1 MKTRFNKII
10 SVLLVLIMLV
20 SAVPLTVSAATS
32 GMCGDNL
39 YWSFDEATGELTI
52 SGEGEMIEDVYYNCP
67 WQDYKQD
74 IKSVVIEDGVTCID
88 AVAFYYYR
96 SLSSVTIGNSVT
108 GIKPSAFEGCSNL
121 IDITISDSVTHIDE
135 DVFAGTGYYNND
147 LNWENG
153 VLYIG
158 NHLID
163 AKDTISGSFKIKN
176 GTKCIAESAFY
187 NCDNL
192 TSLYV
197 PGSVTSIG
205 WLGCENLADVYY
217 DGTEDKWKN
226 VEKSGGNNSVFN
238 ADIHFLTEE
247 DVELNVTQLS
257 KDGNTITAALD
268 LTSGTFNSIDLAF
281 EMSGLVCTSIEKGD
295 FDENSEAL
303 FVSNTAS
310 NATNNIAIASFDG
323 VTPGTLAVVTLEVID
338 DSYSFNVKAT
348 ACDVLVDDESIAVEP
363 IISSDVSG
371 FEHRYSAVV
380 TPPTCTHRG
389 YTTYTCPCGEKYI
402 GDYVGSTGHS
412 FTEWISVREPD
423 CVNYGE
429 EYRYCLNCEDEETR
443 FPEPNG
449 KHSYSS
455 VVTEPTCTE
464 QGYTTYTCHCGES
477 YVGDYVSS
485 TGHTPG
491 EWEVTAPATSLADGT
506 KVLKCSVCST
516 VLDTQS
522 IPKLGCVN
530 SVSIDN
536 LSMQYKTSATFA
548 PVIVADNGVEYSV
561 TYSSSD
567 PSVASVDEN
576 GIVTALGTG
585 SAEITCTVTDEYGN
599 VVTDTATVEVKYVWW
614 QWIIVILLFGW
625 IWY

>member
-1 MKTRFNKII
+1 MKTRFNKIL

-52 SGEGEMIEDVYYNCP
+52 SGEGEMIEDVYYTCP

-108 GIKPSAFEGCSNL
+108 RIKPSAFEGCSSL
-121 IDITISDSVTHIDE
+121 INITISDSVTHIDE
-135 DVFAGTGYYNND
+135 DVFAGTGYYNDN
-147 LNWENG
+147 LNWENS

-163 AKDTISGSFKIKN
+163 AKDTVSGSFKIKN

-217 DGTEDKWKN
+217 DGTEEKWKN

-257 KDGNTITAALD
+257 KDGNIITAAID

-281 EMSGLVCTSIEKGD
+281 EMNGLVCRSIEKGA
-295 FDENSEAL
+295 FAEESGVL
-303 FVSNTAS
+303 FASNPAS
-310 NATNNIAIASFDG
+310 NAKNNIAIASFDG
-323 VTPGTLAVVTLEVID
+323 ITPGNLAVVTLEVID

-348 ACDVLVDDESIAVEP
+348 DCEAVGDENVKVEP
-363 IISSDVSG
+363 IITSSVSG
-371 FEHRYSAVV
+371 FEHRYSSVV
-380 TPPTCTHRG
+380 TDPTCEDEG
-389 YTTYTCPCGEKYI
+389 YITYTCPCGETYVD
-402 GDYVGSTGHS
+402 DYVDPLGHDMGGWEEITPATCTETG
-412 FTEWISVREPD
+412 
-423 CVNYGE
+423 
-429 EYRYCLNCEDEETR
+429 EETR
-443 FPEPNG
+443 GCSRCEYTETREIPVIP
-449 KHSYSS
+449 HSHKA
-455 VVTEPTCTE
+455 VVTPPTCTE
-464 QGYTTYTCHCGES
+464 QGYTTYTCSCGDTYIDS
-477 YVGDYVSS
+477 YVAKA
-485 TGHTPG
+485 GHTPG
-491 EWEVTAPATSLADGT
+491 EWVVTVLATSLTDGT
-506 KVLKCSVCST
+506 KVLKCSVCTT

-522 IPKLGCVN
+522 ISRFGSVN

-536 LSMQYKTSATFA
+536 LSMQYKTSLALT
-548 PVIVADNGVEYSV
+548 PVITVDSGVEYTVS
-561 TYSSSD
+561 YSSSD
-567 PSVASVDEN
+567 PSVATVDEN
-576 GIVTALGTG
+576 GNVYAAGKGT
-585 SAEITCTVTDEYGN
+585 AEITCTVTDEYGN
-599 VVTDTATVEVKYVWW
+599 VASDTATVEVKYVWW